1 MKDIKSYILFDKK
14 EYIYCIWCIQNVPG
28 LILLLL
34 ENVIM
39 WLFVL
44 QSKMMKPSYYYLARL
59 SFTYF
64 FFFKCINSTE
74 NVIRNKIYK
83 DKKSR
88 NDFEYG
94 KLSFRKNS
102 SFTINL

>member
-1 MKDIKSYILFDKK
+1 M
-14 EYIYCIWCIQNVPG
+14 
-28 LILLLL
+28 
-34 ENVIM
+34 
-39 WLFVL
+39 L

-88 NDFEYG
+88 NVEYG